1 MENNQQNTPNH
12 APVKNKEKMIVI
24 AAVVVAI
31 ALVVGTVGTIALTGQ
46 NPSSASTDNQ
56 NAPISTSSPQSG
68 IKVGGYAT
76 YQGQASIMGIEVD
89 FNAKM
94 QIVDLNSTHFEVAT
108 DVNMSTPF
116 GNNENQTTTW
126 VSKENLNFQPP
137 NMTLNNTYNAQVSV
151 AKLGTRNCTVYEYST
166 EDISATYYVDNKV
179 GWPVKMV
186 MTSPTS
192 VDGQTFNMDINLV
205 DTNIPGL

>member
-1 MENNQQNTPNH
+1 MENNQQNTPNP
-12 APVKNKEKMIVI
+12 AQARSKMIVI

-31 ALVVGTVGTIALTGQ
+31 ALVVGSVGVIALTGQ
-46 NPSSASTDNQ
+46 SPSSASTGNQ
-56 NAPISTSSPQSG
+56 NAPISTSNPQSW
-68 IKVGGYAT
+68 IKVGDYAT
-76 YQGQASIMGIEVD
+76 YQGQASIMGIDVT

-108 DVNMSTPF
+108 DVNMSTPY

-126 VSKENLNFQPP
+126 VSKENLNFHPP
-137 NMTLNNTYNAQVSV
+137 NMTLNDTYNAQVSV
-151 AKLGTRNCTVYEYST
+151 AKLGTRSCTVYEYSS
-166 EDISATYYVDNKV
+166 EGISAAYYVDNQV

-192 VDGQTFNMDINLV
+192 VDGQTYNMDINLV